1 MARISNFSTKMAY
14 FRNEAWRND
23 EKLRETINEHV
34 SQGLQ
39 RSEILSFLEQ
49 DFPEYTWSV
58 RTLDRRMRHFNI
70 YYTDR
75 GVTVKQVVDAVK
87 QELDGPGKDLGIRAM
102 HNKLRQQHAIKV
114 PRDLVHAAMTDL
126 DPGGLAKRGVGCNK
140 RKRVKGNFTTRGTN
154 WVHSLDGHA
163 KLMGCQ
169 RDTFPIAI
177 YGCIDTA
184 SRKLLWIKVWT
195 SNSNPELV
203 GRWYFDHLY
212 ESRRIARVLRID
224 KGTETG
230 NLATIHAF
238 LRQKHCDMEPKD
250 TVIYGPS
257 TANQVSYSDS
267 LFFHF

>member
-1 MARISNFSTKMAY
+1 MAY
-14 FRNEAWRND
+14 FRNKAWKSD
-23 EKLRETINEHV
+23 EELRDAINELV

-39 RSEILSFLEQ
+39 RSEILSFLER

-58 RTLDRRMRHFNI
+58 CTLDQRMRHFNI

-75 GVTVKQVVDAVK
+75 GVTVEQVVDAVK
-87 QELDGPGKDLGIRAM
+87 QELAGPGKHLGIRAM
-102 HNKLRQQHAIKV
+102 NNKLRQKHAIRV

-126 DPGGLAKRGVGCNK
+126 DPVGVAKRGVGFNK
-140 RKRVKGNFTTRGTN
+140 QKRMKGNFTTRGTN

-163 KLMGCQ
+163 KLMGYQ

-203 GRWYFDHLY
+203 GCWYFEHLY
-212 ESRRIARVLRID
+212 ESWILARVLRID

-238 LRQKHCDMEPKD
+238 LRQRYCDMEPKD
-250 TVIYGPS
+250 TVVYGPS
-257 TANQVSYSDS
+257 TANQVSESYG
-267 LFFHF
+267 LFYHF